1 MARADD
7 PDGLGAQPGHLER
20 AAPPAGH
27 RTRQTAGGGGA
38 RGRRVTSWRA
48 APAHPTSSNEYE
60 HLAPLFD
67 ELSELPADD
76 PHRAEIRDELVTGH
90 LPLAEHIAQ
99 RFTGRGVAKEDLV
112 QVATVGLINA
122 VDRFEPDRGSD
133 FLSFAVPTVMGEVR
147 RHFRDT
153 GWLVRVPRRLKE
165 LHLSISS
172 ASTELAQRLGRA
184 PTPSEIAA
192 HLDISQDEVYEGLE
206 AGNAYHSMSLD
217 EVLSGDTENLS
228 LGDTLGEEDS
238 GLAGVENHETLL
250 PLLLELPERE
260 RRILVLRFVHNMTQT
275 QIAERIGVSQMH
287 VSRLL
292 A

>member
-1 MARADD
+1 MTGSRA
-7 PDGLGAQPGHLER
+7 E
-20 AAPPAGH
+20 
-27 RTRQTAGGGGA
+27 
-38 RGRRVTSWRA
+38 
-48 APAHPTSSNEYE
+48 PTSSNEYE

-67 ELSELPADD
+67 ELAALDEDD
-76 PHRAEIRDELVTGH
+76 PRRAALRDELVTGH

-99 RFTGRGVAKEDLV
+99 RFSGRGVAKEDLV

-122 VDRFEPDRGSD
+122 VDRFDPGHGSD
-133 FLSFAVPTVMGEVR
+133 FLSYAVPTVMGEVR

-165 LHLSISS
+165 LHLSIST
-172 ASTELAQRLGRA
+172 ANTRLAQRLGRA

-192 HLDISQDEVYEGLE
+192 HLDISQDDLLAGLE

-217 EVLSGDTENLS
+217 EVLSGDIENLA
-228 LGDTLGEEDS
+228 LGDTLGEEDTA
-238 GLAGVENHETLL
+238 LEGVENHEALL
-250 PLLLELPERE
+250 PLIRELPERE
-260 RRILVLRFVHNMTQT
+260 RKILGLRFVHNMTQT

-292 A
+292 ARTLERLREGLTEQDEVSP

>member
-1 MARADD
+1 M
-7 PDGLGAQPGHLER
+7 
-20 AAPPAGH
+20 
-27 RTRQTAGGGGA
+27 RTSRPQA
-38 RGRRVTSWRA
+38 
-48 APAHPTSSNEYE
+48 AHPTSSNEYQQ
-60 HLAPLFD
+60 LAPLFD
-67 ELSELPADD
+67 ELAALPADD
-76 PHRAEIRDELVTGH
+76 PRRSEIRDKLVTGH

-99 RFTGRGVAKEDLV
+99 RFSGRGVAKEDLV

-122 VDRFEPDRGSD
+122 VDRFDAARGAD

-147 RHFRDT
+147 RHFRDS

-165 LHLSISS
+165 LHLSISA
-172 ASTELAQRLGRA
+172 ASTALAQRLGRA

-192 HLDISQDEVYEGLE
+192 HLSISQEDVYEGLE

-217 EVLSGDTENLS
+217 EVLSGDTENLA

-238 GLAGVENHETLL
+238 GLEGVENHEALL
-250 PLLLELPERE
+250 PLIRELPERE
-260 RRILVLRFVHNMTQT
+260 RRILGLRFVHNMTQT

-292 A
+292 ARTLEHLREGLTEQHDE

>member
-1 MARADD
+1 MRSSRPEA
-7 PDGLGAQPGHLER
+7 
-20 AAPPAGH
+20 
-27 RTRQTAGGGGA
+27 
-38 RGRRVTSWRA
+38 
-48 APAHPTSSNEYE
+48 AHPTSSNEYQ

-67 ELSELPADD
+67 ELAVLAADD
-76 PHRAEIRDELVTGH
+76 PRRAEIRDELVTGH

-99 RFTGRGVAKEDLV
+99 RFSGRGVAKEDLA

-122 VDRFEPDRGSD
+122 VDRFDAGRGSD

-147 RHFRDT
+147 RHFRDS

-165 LHLSISS
+165 LHLSISG

-192 HLDISQDEVYEGLE
+192 HLQISQDDVYEGLE

-217 EVLSGDTENLS
+217 EVLAGDTENLA

-238 GLAGVENHETLL
+238 GLEGVENHEALL
-250 PLLLELPERE
+250 PLIRELPERE
-260 RRILVLRFVHNMTQT
+260 RRILGLRFVHNMTQT

-292 A
+292 ARTLDHLRSGLTERPDE

>member
-1 MARADD
+1 MRSSR
-7 PDGLGAQPGHLER
+7 PE
-20 AAPPAGH
+20 AAP
-27 RTRQTAGGGGA
+27 
-38 RGRRVTSWRA
+38 
-48 APAHPTSSNEYE
+48 PTSSNEYQV
-60 HLAPLFD
+60 LAPLFD
-67 ELSELPADD
+67 ELAQLPPGDPRRSEV
-76 PHRAEIRDELVTGH
+76 RDKLVTGH

-99 RFTGRGVAKEDLV
+99 RFSGRGVAKEDLV

-122 VDRFEPDRGSD
+122 VDRFDTGRGSD

-165 LHLSISS
+165 LHLSISA

-192 HLDISQDEVYEGLE
+192 HLGIGQDEVYEGLE

-217 EVLSGDTENLS
+217 EVLSGETENLA

-238 GLAGVENHETLL
+238 GLEGVENHEALL
-250 PLLLELPERE
+250 PLIRELPERE
-260 RRILVLRFVHNMTQT
+260 RRILGLRFVHNMTQT
-275 QIAERIGVSQMH
+275 QIADRIGVSQMH

-292 A
+292 ARTLERLRDGLTEQED

>member
-1 MARADD
+1 VRSSRPEA
-7 PDGLGAQPGHLER
+7 
-20 AAPPAGH
+20 
-27 RTRQTAGGGGA
+27 
-38 RGRRVTSWRA
+38 
-48 APAHPTSSNEYE
+48 AHPTSSNEYQ

-67 ELSELPADD
+67 EFAALPPDD
-76 PHRAEIRDELVTGH
+76 PRRSEIRDELVTGH

-99 RFTGRGVAKEDLV
+99 RFSGRGMAREDLV

-122 VDRFEPDRGSD
+122 VDRFDVERGSD

-147 RHFRDT
+147 RHFRDS

-172 ASTELAQRLGRA
+172 ASTDLAQRLGRA

-192 HLDISQDEVYEGLE
+192 HLGISQDEVYEGLE

-217 EVLSGDTENLS
+217 EVLSGDTENLA
-228 LGDTLGEEDS
+228 LGDTLGEEDA
-238 GLAGVENHETLL
+238 GLAGVENHEALL
-250 PLLLELPERE
+250 PLLRELPERE
-260 RRILVLRFVHNMTQT
+260 RRILGLRFVHNMTQT
-275 QIAERIGVSQMH
+275 QIAERVGVSQMH

-292 A
+292 ARTLQRLREGLTEQEAE